1 MNKEKLYKIL
11 EFNKTHSKQI
21 AYAKNIFYDFVGTQ
35 SSMIIRD
42 MQTFAQ
48 MIFDNKEYKFMRIPM
63 KSKEIGA
70 FQLRLNNSNYLV
82 LNTAKSLANNNFA
95 IAHELYHVL
104 IQENPGLGNAGEL
117 YLNNYED
124 IEEEQMAN
132 AFAGAIIMPTE
143 DVRQVVGLL
152 KNTKKIPDELRQ
164 NFSYI

>member
-1 MNKEKLYKIL
+1 MGFRGRKSMNKEKLYKIL

-70 FQLRLNNSNYLV
+70 FQLRLKCCY
-82 LNTAKSLANNNFA
+82 
-95 IAHELYHVL
+95 
-104 IQENPGLGNAGEL
+104 G
-117 YLNNYED
+117 
-124 IEEEQMAN
+124 
-132 AFAGAIIMPTE
+132 
-143 DVRQVVGLL
+143 
-152 KNTKKIPDELRQ
+152 
-164 NFSYI
+164 